1 MMQGG
6 YYEIIESLQNPFDFF
21 LSDSCCIKKHIFL
34 FSLLPALVSRSNMF
48 ISGIDGGLSLAL
60 ITISFMAFCLVSIYE
75 ILKKD
80 DSGIRKQK
88 DGESEVQN
96 K

>member
-1 MMQGG
+1 MKSLKI
-6 YYEIIESLQNPFDFF
+6 YKIFLIFSFPIAVVFRIIFSFF
-21 LSDSCCIKKHIFL
+21 LY
-34 FSLLPALVSRSNMF
+34 LLALVSRSNIF
-48 ISGIDGGLSLAL
+48 IRNIDDGLSLAL

-80 DSGIRKQK
+80 DSGIQKQK
-88 DGESEVQN
+88 DSENEVQN

>member
-1 MMQGG
+1 MK
-6 YYEIIESLQNPFDFF
+6 SLKVYKILLIFSFPIAVVLRSIFSFF
-21 LSDSCCIKKHIFL
+21 LY
-34 FSLLPALVSRSNMF
+34 LLALVSRSNMF

-80 DSGIRKQK
+80 DIGIRKQK
-88 DGESEVQN
+88 DGESEVQD

>member
-1 MMQGG
+1 MKSLKI
-6 YYEIIESLQNPFDFF
+6 YKILLIFSFPIAVVFRIIISFF
-21 LSDSCCIKKHIFL
+21 LY
-34 FSLLPALVSRSNMF
+34 LLALVSRSNIF
-48 ISGIDGGLSLAL
+48 IRNIDDGLSLAL

-80 DSGIRKQK
+80 NSGIQKQK
-88 DGESEVQN
+88 DSESEVQN

>member
-21 LSDSCCIKKHIFL
+21 LSDSCCIKKHI
-34 FSLLPALVSRSNMF
+34 SLYLLALVSRSNMF

>member
-1 MMQGG
+1 MK
-6 YYEIIESLQNPFDFF
+6 SLKVYKILLIFSFPIAVVLRSIFSFF
-21 LSDSCCIKKHIFL
+21 LYL
-34 FSLLPALVSRSNMF
+34 
-48 ISGIDGGLSLAL
+48 LAL

>member
-1 MMQGG
+1 MK
-6 YYEIIESLQNPFDFF
+6 SLKVYKILLIFSFPIAVVLRSIFSFF
-21 LSDSCCIKKHIFL
+21 LY
-34 FSLLPALVSRSNMF
+34 LPALVSRSNMF
-48 ISGIDGGLSLAL
+48 ILGIDGGLSLAL
-60 ITISFMAFCLVSIYE
+60 ITISFMAFCFVSIYE